1 MGRVCEWLGLK
12 VIAHQGEGGSGKS
25 LSINEGK
32 KGLADP
38 EENNGDGLH

>member
-12 VIAHQGEGGSGKS
+12 EIAHQGEAGSGKS